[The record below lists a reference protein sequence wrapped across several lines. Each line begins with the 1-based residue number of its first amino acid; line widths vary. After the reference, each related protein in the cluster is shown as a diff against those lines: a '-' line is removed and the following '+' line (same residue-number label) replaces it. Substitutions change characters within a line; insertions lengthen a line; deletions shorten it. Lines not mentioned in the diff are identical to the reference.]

1 MVLQGFRLGRRLVN
15 LLPLVQR
22 VDTLTHGI
30 DGRARTFACEKNG
43 FKCHSLSEPFTRGI
57 ELFSGSGRI
66 FVLVCVSLGEVSFR
80 LKISFVDV
88 RYYETSTTTAVDV
101 KSSI

>member
-43 FKCHSLSEPFTRGI
+43 FKCHSLSEPFIRGI

-66 FVLVCVSLGEVSFR
+66 FVLVCVSLGEVLFR
-80 LKISFVDV
+80 SKISFVDV